1 MTIVGSGFSSGP
13 PNPTPVCRF
22 GQVTSPAVIIGDAE
36 MRCASPRQSSPGS
49 VPVLVAL
56 NGNDF
61 TPLRKHLFAYAPS
74 TTGVLSSSPTI
85 IPTGGGTKVRATPSY
100 SSTTSSSSTSLFPIS
115 YWSTCLLSRAD
126 VNASSPASSAYP
138 QDGAD
143 CVSPPLGGEGEW
155 TLSLSQN
162 TQHKSNGAPTARVTA
177 YNSTVATLAL
187 PSMALTPGGTPVTVS
202 ASNFGRFPQYDPW
215 CKFGRRRMR
224 GTLVTTGNGGKAI
237 CRTPPAPHPL
247 ESTVPLSV
255 SIDGG
260 TSFSQ
265 TAINFVYHRL
275 PVIQSASPSIGIFTG
290 GTVVQISA
298 SNLLDSST
306 AKCRFVTIKTHPPLP
321 PPPPFRLHLSILP
334 PLPPPF
340 SRLPPLHHLFPLPS
354 PPASSPRKKP
364 QNSCDTNGTR
374 PLSTT
379 SKKIAHNT
387 RRASGSART
396 SSPSTQLS
404 SHPA

>member
-1 MTIVGSGFSSGP
+1 MGTAWPPTPNPKSLKQTLLPRVVTRLEFDLFPLVAGGDSVTIVGSGFSSGP

-74 TTGVLSSSPTI
+74 PTGVLSSSPTI

-162 TQHKSNGAPTARVTA
+162 TQHKSNGAPIARVTA

-187 PSMALTPGGTPVTVS
+187 PSMALVPGGTPVTVS

-215 CKFGRRRMR
+215 CKFGRRRIR

-247 ESTVPLSV
+247 DSTVPLSV

-306 AKCRFVTIKTHPPLP
+306 AKCRFVTIKTPPSRPPSSTISSSSLHPSTSPPPL
-321 PPPPFRLHLSILP
+321 L
-334 PLPPPF
+334 
-340 SRLPPLHHLFPLPS
+340 
-354 PPASSPRKKP
+354 
-364 QNSCDTNGTR
+364 
-374 PLSTT
+374 
-379 SKKIAHNT
+379 
-387 RRASGSART
+387 
-396 SSPSTQLS
+396 SSPSLPPSLS
-404 SHPA
+404 PPIPSRILPQKRPKRT